1 MNMIIKLV
9 LRRSTQTI
17 FILLGVTLVTFLMMH
32 YAPGRPFAAN
42 PELRLDPTAVERWF
56 QLRELDQPLPSQY
69 LSWLSRMV
77 RGDFGTS
84 LIYNRP
90 VTELLVERLPATLML
105 TLTSFLISLSMAVTL
120 GTAAAVRRGSAI
132 DRAVGAASLA
142 GISVPGFWLG
152 LILMMLFA
160 YRLPLLPAA
169 GMRTPGDGSF
179 IDVAS
184 HMVLPLIVL
193 SAGSFAYYVRFVRF
207 AVLDCLTADYVRT
220 AQAKGLPSGFI
231 LIRHVLPNAAI
242 PIVTLAALSL
252 PMLFTGALITENVF
266 SWPGVGRFII
276 ASTLA
281 RDYPVIMFVNF
292 SMAVLTALANLLAD
306 LMYLV
311 VDPRVRLN
319 Q

>member
-1 MNMIIKLV
+1 VNIITKL
-9 LRRSTQTI
+9 LMRRAAQTV

-69 LSWLSRMV
+69 LSWLSRV
-77 RGDFGTS
+77 TRGDFGIS

-90 VTELLVERLPATLML
+90 VTELLIERLPATLLL
-105 TLTSFLISLSMAVTL
+105 TLTSFLLSLSLAVVL
-120 GTAAAVRRGSAI
+120 GTAAAVKRGSVI
-132 DRAVGAASLA
+132 DSAVGAASLA

-152 LILMMLFA
+152 MILMMIFA
-160 YRLPLLPAA
+160 YRLPWLPAA
-169 GMRTPGDGSF
+169 GMRTPGGGTLVDL
-179 IDVAS
+179 AA
-184 HMVLPLIVL
+184 HMVMPLVVL

-220 AQAKGLPSGFI
+220 ARAKGLPPAII

-242 PIVTLAALSL
+242 PIVTVAALSL

-266 SWPGVGRFII
+266 SWPGVGRFVI

-292 SMAVLTALANLLAD
+292 SMAMLTALANLLAD
-306 LMYLV
+306 IVYLV

>member
-1 MNMIIKLV
+1 MIIKLV